1 MAFNIDEAMKL
12 LMEAGFHKPVCHF
25 KLSDKSS
32 IRQGLVDYHLMV
44 KVKMHMDQFAEGLQE
59 LKVLE
64 ALQTHPAVMRC
75 LFVVS
80 EEKMSA
86 GSCL

>member
-1 MAFNIDEAMKL
+1 MSL
-12 LMEAGFHKPVCHF
+12 LVEAGFRKPVCQF
-25 KLSDKSS
+25 KLSDKSI

-59 LKVLE
+59 LKVFE
-64 ALQTHPAVMRC
+64 AMRAHPDLMKP

-86 GSCL
+86 GACLS